1 MDIIFDM
8 ETQDPDDVFALC
20 FLGSHPKVSLRA
32 VTVTPGSKAQIGL
45 IRYLLECLELPDIP
59 VGARNP
65 DTEKEAVSAFHYKFL
80 GSVPPAEPDEIAHQL
95 LADTFTTYPDAVLLT
110 GAPLQN
116 LGVLLEKHPSVIIR
130 RWVGQGGFAGDNVV
144 PAANRLP
151 KFEGRITCPTFN
163 FNGSPKAAQAMLTS
177 LQVQQRDLVSK
188 NVCHGVICDRTFH
201 QRLQPFQNTTPGLR
215 LIFEGMELYLQINP
229 MGKMFHDP
237 LAACIAVNREIASF
251 REVELYRERGEWGSR
266 LAVGTQSFITVSVD
280 KELFF
285 QTLVT
290 HE

>member
-1 MDIIFDM
+1 
-8 ETQDPDDVFALC
+8 
-20 FLGSHPKVSLRA
+20 
-32 VTVTPGSKAQIGL
+32 
-45 IRYLLECLELPDIP
+45 
-59 VGARNP
+59 
-65 DTEKEAVSAFHYKFL
+65 
-80 GSVPPAEPDEIAHQL
+80 
-95 LADTFTTYPDAVLLT
+95 
-110 GAPLQN
+110 
-116 LGVLLEKHPSVIIR
+116 
-130 RWVGQGGFAGDNVV
+130 
-144 PAANRLP
+144 
-151 KFEGRITCPTFN
+151 
-163 FNGSPKAAQAMLTS
+163 MLTS